1 MAQGRAQQGNI
12 MSQQRHIR
20 LPGTS
25 NLRDLGGYAG
35 ADGRSVRWGRLY
47 RSGAMPKLG
56 EPDWAWMHEQGIAIV
71 CDLRS
76 DAERELASTRWQGP
90 DHTRHILADYDPG
103 PIYGKPF
110 VPARPG
116 AAVNDLH
123 QGLYSLFVEILAPTF
138 TEMLAALLD
147 EQVPIIF
154 HCSAGQDRTGLAAG
168 LLLGLL
174 GVDRETIY
182 ADYLLSTEC
191 RQFDNELD
199 RMGVG
204 AFAETNVVARF
215 YTEAIQRNG
224 INAIRP
230 PKLVDAEG
238 VALLK
243 HAFDVIEEKFGSVE
257 NYAAQRLN
265 IDAKSVERLRELYLE

>member
-1 MAQGRAQQGNI
+1 MDLPSER
-12 MSQQRHIR
+12 SQAARERLIC

-35 ADGRSVRWGRLY
+35 ADGRFVRWGKLY
-47 RSGAMPKLG
+47 RSGAMPRLG
-56 EPDWAWMHEQGIAIV
+56 AADWAWMRDRDIAMV

-76 DAERELASTRWQGP
+76 AAERELAPTLWDGP
-90 DHTRHILADYDPG
+90 GHTRHIHAEYDPS

-110 VPARPG
+110 EPARPG

-123 QGLYSLFVEILAPTF
+123 QGLYALFVDILAPTF
-138 TEMLAALLD
+138 SEMFAALLD
-147 EQVPIIF
+147 ERVPIIF

-168 LLLGLL
+168 LLLTLL
-174 GVDRETIY
+174 GVGRETIY

-199 RMGVG
+199 RTGIA
-204 AFAETNVVARF
+204 AFAGTNMVARF
-215 YTEAIQRNG
+215 YTDAIRSAG
-224 INAIRP
+224 MRAIRP
-230 PKLVDAEG
+230 PRLVDAEG

-243 HAFDVIEEKFGSVE
+243 QAFDVVEARFGSVE
-257 NYAAQRLN
+257 AYAAQRLG
-265 IDAKSVERLRELYLE
+265 IDAAAIGRLRTLYLEA